1 MDVPV
6 LEHCGVEER
15 SHSIDSKPDPPRSV
29 DNEALENGDG
39 ITLHHV
45 LAVRREGLE
54 LEQRHQGDVATAVT
68 AGVVVLLLSGGD
80 VATAV
85 TPGSIVLS

>member
-1 MDVPV
+1 MDAAVTA
-6 LEHCGVEER
+6 GVVV
-15 SHSIDSKPDPPRSV
+15 SLLSG
-29 DNEALENGDG
+29 GD
-39 ITLHHV
+39 V
-45 LAVRREGLE
+45 
-54 LEQRHQGDVATAVT
+54 GDVATAVT